1 MRGAR
6 RVHRVSRRRRC
17 HCCHVVGRETLRH
30 YAEACVHHAGWCRT
44 VARQGSFG
52 AAAAGGVVVAGAGIE
67 PDFVARSD
75 AAHGGQD
82 SAVVRIDDDVARIGR
97 HRPVRVPDIPF
108 VSNTMLQPIK
118 RFWFGPRVRP
128 AGPQKFTGYVAS
140 TLAENGLMRTTPP
153 FCTLDPI
160 CGMDRKK
167 RLRVP
172 SQTAC
177 SAPFWASTPC
187 AASNVIRALTVRW
200 PVLWLTMTNVAK
212 GGVSAVLTTSSTPC
226 VGS

>member
-67 PDFVARSD
+67 PDFVARPTP
-75 AAHGGQD
+75 
-82 SAVVRIDDDVARIGR
+82 RTVARIAPLFALMMTSRGSAGTA
-97 HRPVRVPDIPF
+97 PFGSQTFPF

-118 RFWFGPRVRP
+118 RF
-128 AGPQKFTGYVAS
+128 
-140 TLAENGLMRTTPP
+140 
-153 FCTLDPI
+153 
-160 CGMDRKK
+160 
-167 RLRVP
+167 
-172 SQTAC
+172 
-177 SAPFWASTPC
+177 
-187 AASNVIRALTVRW
+187 
-200 PVLWLTMTNVAK
+200 
-212 GGVSAVLTTSSTPC
+212 
-226 VGS
+226 